1 MLKNFF
7 LSEKMLLNK
16 ILRAK
21 LLILNTENTQN
32 TESIFQYLH
41 EKCFFLM
48 K

>member
-7 LSEKMLLNK
+7 LSEKKLLNK

-21 LLILNTENTQN
+21 LLILNTENT
-32 TESIFQYLH
+32 ESIFQYLH